1 MSDRR
6 SPPFDPV
13 ALGMHLESLDP
24 RVADAVKLI
33 LQIAGGDFTARGE
46 VTERRDEIDAIV
58 VGLNMLA
65 ESFERERVARDRAET
80 LLADAIDSYE
90 NAPGFFC
97 SVDVATFAVIKSN
110 QTFADAFGT
119 AKEALQGRSI
129 FDLCVDGSREDL
141 ERALKAL
148 IASDGRPARV
158 SDLPPPPHARAPEIE
173 LARGDGQTLTVRV
186 SGSVMRDA
194 EGRPLRLRLTL
205 RDVTVERR
213 LEAQLLHSQKMDAI
227 GQLAGG
233 VAHDFNNL
241 LMVIQSATSLMA
253 RKITPDSAQAA
264 LLHQTQEA
272 TGRAAALTRQLLT
285 FARREVARPSTIDVG
300 QLVLRNQNMLAR
312 LLGASIALD
321 VRAGEGPKPVH
332 IDPTRLEQALMNL
345 VINARDAMPGGGVLT
360 IAIDQ
365 VSSRHGRSVR
375 LAVTD
380 TGQGIAPEHK
390 SRIFEPFFT
399 TKPPGSGTGLGL
411 AMAYGIVA
419 QAGGEMRV
427 HSERGKGARF
437 ELLLPEAPNESPGS
451 GARVRVVEP
460 QGGSESVLVVEDEP
474 NVRALMARI
483 LGDAGYTVH
492 EAKSGAHALALS
504 RGVLESLALVIS
516 DVIMPGMPGTAL
528 IETLRSQHPALRC
541 MLMSGYPADH
551 QVGNQWFLAKPFDPL
566 VLLRMVRERLDAA
579 E

>member
-6 SPPFDPV
+6 DEPFDP
-13 ALGMHLESLDP
+13 AAHGMHLEMLDP
-24 RVADAVKLI
+24 RVAGVMKLI

-46 VTERRDEIDAIV
+46 VGSGYDEIDAIV

-65 ESFERERVARDRAET
+65 ESFERERLARDRAEA

-90 NAPGFFC
+90 NAPGLFC
-97 SVDVATFAVIKSN
+97 SLEASTLAIVKTN
-110 QTFADAFGT
+110 QTFADAFGA
-119 AKEALQGRSI
+119 AKEALHGRSI
-129 FDLCVDGSREDL
+129 LDLCVDSSRADL
-141 ERALKAL
+141 ERALRRLVAPEDRAAR
-148 IASDGRPARV
+148 ISDVP
-158 SDLPPPPHARAPEIE
+158 SSHARRPEIE
-173 LARGDGQTLTVRV
+173 LARADGQTLTVSV
-186 SGSVMRDA
+186 TGSVMRD
-194 EGRPLRLRLTL
+194 EHGRPLRLRLTL
-205 RDVTVERR
+205 RDVTNERR

-241 LMVIQSATSLMA
+241 LMVIQSAMSLMA
-253 RKITPDSAQAA
+253 RRITPDTAQAQ
-264 LLHQTQEA
+264 LLGQAQDA

-300 QLVLRNQNMLAR
+300 KLVARNQAMLAR
-312 LLGASIALD
+312 LLGASIALE
-321 VRAGEGPKPVH
+321 VQSAEGAKLVH

-345 VINARDAMPGGGVLT
+345 VINARDAMPTGGALT
-360 IAIDQ
+360 IAIDH
-365 VSSRHGRSVR
+365 VSARQGRAVR

-380 TGQGIAPEHK
+380 TGHGIAPEHK

-427 HSERGKGARF
+427 RSERGKGATF
-437 ELLLPEAPNESPGS
+437 ELLFPEATRDTPRSDPRARPKEPEGGTESI
-451 GARVRVVEP
+451 
-460 QGGSESVLVVEDEP
+460 LLVEDEP

-504 RGVLESLALVIS
+504 SAVLDGIELVIS
-516 DVIMPGMPGTAL
+516 DVIMPGMAGPAL
-528 IETLRSQHPALRC
+528 IEALRAERPKLRC

-551 QVGNQWFLAKPFDPL
+551 QIGDQWFLAKPFDPL
-566 VLLRMVRERLDAA
+566 VLLRMVRERLDAV

>member
-1 MSDRR
+1 MSERGNE
-6 SPPFDPV
+6 PFDP
-13 ALGMHLESLDP
+13 AAHGMHLEMLEP
-24 RVADAVKLI
+24 RVAGVMKLI
-33 LQIAGGDFTARGE
+33 LQIAGGDFAARGE
-46 VTERRDEIDAIV
+46 VGSGYDEIDAIV

-65 ESFERERVARDRAET
+65 ESFERERLARDRAET

-90 NAPGFFC
+90 NAPGLFC
-97 SVDVATFAVIKSN
+97 SLDAVTFAVVKSN
-110 QTFADAFGT
+110 QTFADAIGSP
-119 AKEALQGRSI
+119 KEALHGRSI
-129 FDLCVDGSREDL
+129 LDLCVESSRADL
-141 ERALKAL
+141 ERALRTLVAT
-148 IASDGRPARV
+148 DGRPSRISEVAGTPARG
-158 SDLPPPPHARAPEIE
+158 PEIE
-173 LARGDGQTLTVRV
+173 LARAEGPVLTVSV
-186 SGSVMRDA
+186 TGSVMRDEHGA
-194 EGRPLRLRLTL
+194 PLRLRLAL
-205 RDVTVERR
+205 RDVTNERR

-253 RKITPDSAQAA
+253 RKMAPDTAQFA
-264 LLHQTQEA
+264 LLSQAQEA

-300 QLVLRNQNMLAR
+300 QLVSRNQAMLAR

-321 VRAGEGPKPVH
+321 VRASDGQKHVH

-345 VINARDAMPGGGVLT
+345 VINARDAMPGGGSLT

-365 VSSRHGRSVR
+365 VAARQGRAVR
-375 LAVTD
+375 LSVTD
-380 TGQGIAPEHK
+380 TGHGISPEHK

-427 HSERGKGARF
+427 HSERGKGACF
-437 ELLLPEAPNESPGS
+437 ELLFPEAPRDTPRRDPRAQVQDPE
-451 GARVRVVEP
+451 
-460 QGGSESVLVVEDEP
+460 GGTESVLLVEDEP

-483 LGDAGYTVH
+483 LSDAGYTVH
-492 EAKSGAHALALS
+492 EAKSGAHALALPLAVLD
-504 RGVLESLALVIS
+504 GVALVIS
-516 DVIMPGMPGTAL
+516 DVIMPGIAGPVL
-528 IETLRSQHPALRC
+528 IETLCEQRPALRC
-541 MLMSGYPADH
+541 ILMSGYPADH
-551 QVGNQWFLAKPFDPL
+551 QIGDQWFLAKPFDPL
-566 VLLRMVRERLDAA
+566 VLLRMVRERLDAL

>member
-1 MSDRR
+1 MNDGR

-13 ALGMHLESLDP
+13 AHGMYLETLDP
-24 RVADAVKLI
+24 RVGGVVKLI
-33 LQIAGGDFTARGE
+33 LQIAGGDFTARGA
-46 VTERRDEIDAIV
+46 VSERRDEIDAIV

-65 ESFERERVARDRAET
+65 ESFGRERVARDRAET

-90 NAPGFFC
+90 NAPGYFC
-97 SVDVATFAVIKSN
+97 SVDVATLAVIKSN

-119 AKEALQGRSI
+119 AKEDLHGRSI
-129 FDLCVDGSREDL
+129 LDLCVDSSRADL
-141 ERALKAL
+141 ERALEKL
-148 IASDGRPARV
+148 VGSDGRSARI
-158 SDLPPPPHARAPEIE
+158 SDLPPRAHGRAPEIE
-173 LARGDGQTLTVRV
+173 LARADGQTLTVSL
-186 SGSVMRDA
+186 SGSVMRDEA
-194 EGRPLRLRLTL
+194 GRPLRLRLTL
-205 RDVTVERR
+205 RDVTTERR

-285 FARREVARPSTIDVG
+285 FARREVARPATIDVG

-321 VRAGEGPKPVH
+321 VRAADGPKLVH

-345 VINARDAMPGGGVLT
+345 VINARDAMPGGGALT
-360 IAIDQ
+360 IAIDR
-365 VSSRHGRSVR
+365 VSTRHGRSVR
-375 LAVTD
+375 LSVTD

-437 ELLLPEAPNESPGS
+437 ELLLPEAPIEAQPT
-451 GARVRVVEP
+451 GARARVAEP
-460 QGGSESVLVVEDEP
+460 RGGNESVLVVEDEP

-483 LGDAGYTVH
+483 LSDAGYTVH

-504 RGVLESLALVIS
+504 RGVLESVALVIS

-551 QVGNQWFLAKPFDPL
+551 QVGGQWFLAKPFDPL